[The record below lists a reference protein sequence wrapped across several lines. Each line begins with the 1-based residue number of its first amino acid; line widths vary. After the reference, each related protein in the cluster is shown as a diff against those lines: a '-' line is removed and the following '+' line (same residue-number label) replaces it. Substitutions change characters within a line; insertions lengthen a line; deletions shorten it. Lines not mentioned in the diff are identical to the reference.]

1 VIAEGRADE
10 RRHPRVDVSWPG
22 IVRTNG
28 HQLPVRT
35 INLSV
40 RGAKVRSQ
48 EILEAGVLTQ
58 LFLELP
64 DDDPLAVSAIVWR
77 ADPDGL
83 AFFFID
89 DIPVNLSR
97 YSLSP
102 V

>member
-1 VIAEGRADE
+1 
-10 RRHPRVDVSWPG
+10 
-22 IVRTNG
+22 
-28 HQLPVRT
+28 VRT

-89 DIPVNLSR
+89 DIPGLAFSVSR
-97 YSLSP
+97 AP
-102 V
+102 GRVVAAAGAAVG